1 MCVLIYADTRPW
13 DGRIFLADR
22 AITPIMEYPSPILP
36 KLSTNAYRD
45 LHIDYG

>member
-22 AITPIMEYPSPILP
+22 AITPIMEYSSPISP